1 MPVPSAFWL
10 SSDAMISPS
19 LVFDTAIGGKLVD
32 FAPASVVN
40 VALAFSIFVM
50 QPAWNDYF
58 PTAQS
63 NPFRFAMNAIGDL
76 FSSMK
81 PKEILIQLSPTPT
94 IKGPPTPTLEYQSE
108 STSTI
113 LYALALSSVLILLG
127 AVFTLLRNN
136 TAHSSPPSSE
146 PVNMPCSTAQ
156 TCDNENLPDGDVP
169 QDSGAESS
177 KLLRYPAFFAC

>member
-10 SSDAMISPS
+10 SSDAMLSPS

-32 FAPASVVN
+32 FVPASAVN

-58 PTAQS
+58 PTTQS
-63 NPFRFAMNAIGDL
+63 NPFRFAMNAIGDF

-94 IKGPPTPTLEYQSE
+94 IKGPSTPTLQYQPE

-113 LYALALSSVLILLG
+113 LYALALSVLILLG

-136 TAHSSPPSSE
+136 SVHSSPPSSE
-146 PVNMPCSTAQ
+146 PRNVPCSTAQ

-169 QDSGAESS
+169 QDSGVESS
-177 KLLRYPAFFAC
+177 KLPRYPAFFAC